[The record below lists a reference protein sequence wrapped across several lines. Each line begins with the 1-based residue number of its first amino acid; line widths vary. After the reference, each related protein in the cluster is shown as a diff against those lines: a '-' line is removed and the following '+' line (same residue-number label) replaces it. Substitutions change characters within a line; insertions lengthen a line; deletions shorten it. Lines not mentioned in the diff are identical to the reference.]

1 MSKTANI
8 IDFLEAGIRAEN
20 LRQKAIASNV
30 ANLQTPGYRRV
41 DVQFRDMLAK
51 AIESGDDFG
60 LEELEME
67 IFSPMDT
74 PLKSNGNDV
83 ILEQEI
89 GEMLKNTLT
98 HKAYIRLMNKKY
110 AQMDAAMTIR

>member
-8 IDFLEAGIRAEN
+8 IDFLEAGIRAET

-51 AIESGDDFG
+51 AIESGDDFD
-60 LEELEME
+60 LDELDAE

-74 PLKSNGNDV
+74 PVKANGNDV
-83 ILEQEI
+83 NIEQEV
-89 GEMLKNTLT
+89 GAMLKNTLT

-110 AQMDAAMTIR
+110 AQMDEAMTIR